1 MSKINEEK
9 KVINKIEAGKI
20 HMSKI
25 EKKAVKA
32 VKKHE
37 LVKRSALKMIVAA
50 WLITVP
56 VAGLLSAMFYFMLRG
71 IFLP

>member
-9 KVINKIEAGKI
+9 ALIHKIYEGELELSKV
-20 HMSKI
+20 
-25 EKKAVKA
+25 EKKALKA

-37 LVKRSALKMIVAA
+37 LVKRSALKMIIAA

-56 VAGLLSAMFYFMLRG
+56 ASALLSAVFYYMIRG
-71 IFLP
+71 ILL